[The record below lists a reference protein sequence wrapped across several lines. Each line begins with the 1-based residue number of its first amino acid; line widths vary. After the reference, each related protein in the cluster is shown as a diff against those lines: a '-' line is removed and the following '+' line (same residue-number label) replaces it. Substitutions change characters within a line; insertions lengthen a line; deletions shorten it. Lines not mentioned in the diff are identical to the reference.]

1 MINAAI
7 VGYGNLGHGVK
18 RALEN
23 SVDIK
28 LAAVFTKRVERLRK
42 EIKDVPVLGTNK
54 FSLPKGMNIDVA
66 ILCGGSKEDT
76 PIQGPLFAH
85 KFNSVD
91 SFDTHADIPRYFQ
104 EIDSIARKSRHV
116 SIISAG
122 WDRVSSH

>member
-28 LAAVFTKRVERLRK
+28 LAAVFTRRPEQLKK
-42 EIKDVPVLGTNK
+42 EITEVPLLGTDN
-54 FSLPKGMNIDVA
+54 FSLPKGMKIDVA

-85 KFNSVD
+85 KFNTVD

-104 EIDSIARKSRHV
+104 KMDSIART
-116 SIISAG
+116 
-122 WDRVSSH
+122 RVSSP